1 MTIATRNALTR
12 TAFVPHDIKAPIVG
26 AQSGPLAGLSL
37 AVKDMYDLTGEKT
50 GGGNPT
56 WLANAPVATKNAAAV
71 QKLLDAGANVIG
83 KTVCDEFFYSV
94 IGINAHYGTPVNVR
108 AKGRVP
114 GGSSSGSASAVASG
128 AADIGLGSDT
138 GGSVRVPA
146 SFCGLY
152 GIRPTHGR
160 IDLANAMPMSP
171 TFDTVGWFTAGPG
184 LFRKVGHVLLD
195 SASVPAEVTDVVVLE
210 DTFAEADPAVVALLE
225 TALQAMAGDLP
236 KQRRETIAPGG
247 LDAWRDA
254 VRLVQ
259 ASEIWENFGA
269 FVREKKPTFGP
280 GVRERMEFTATVG
293 GEALAKAQETRLKA
307 RDLIRALAVPGTV
320 MVCPTAVAIAPKIDA
335 TAEVLENFRV
345 RVQRITAIAGIGG
358 LPQINI
364 PVGTIEGCPAGLG
377 LIGWPGGDEALLDL
391 AVRLSRHCGIE
402 M

>member
-1 MTIATRNALTR
+1 
-12 TAFVPHDIKAPIVG
+12 
-26 AQSGPLAGLSL
+26 
-37 AVKDMYDLTGEKT
+37 
-50 GGGNPT
+50 
-56 WLANAPVATKNAAAV
+56 
-71 QKLLDAGANVIG
+71 
-83 KTVCDEFFYSV
+83 
-94 IGINAHYGTPVNVR
+94 
-108 AKGRVP
+108 
-114 GGSSSGSASAVASG
+114 
-128 AADIGLGSDT
+128 
-138 GGSVRVPA
+138 
-146 SFCGLY
+146 
-152 GIRPTHGR
+152 
-160 IDLANAMPMSP
+160 MSP

-195 SASVPAEVTDVVVLE
+195 SASVPADVTDIVVLE

-225 TALQAMAGDLP
+225 AALAAMAGDLP

-259 ASEIWENFGA
+259 ASEIWENLGA